1 MKACQVGLRHVRKAN
16 GALIDLP
23 VPIQEKPPLMKI
35 TFHRL
40 SLSTQFLMVSFP
52 VLLAGSLVIGWWIG
66 RQVEDS
72 AVHRVGSATALFV
85 DAFVGPHLQSL
96 ATRSDLTAEDIA
108 ALNSDLKETTLG
120 QKVISLKVWDKSGR
134 ILFSTDA
141 SLVGKTF
148 PIDKGLD
155 VALKGHIFSEVT
167 VREGAE
173 QAEHGQPFPRVI
185 ETYTPIH
192 EDRTG
197 DVIAAA
203 EFYERTDELDLL
215 VGKAQRSS
223 WGRVVSIMLG
233 MYLCLF
239 LLVQRGSKTIDAQ
252 QSELSDQV
260 EELTVLNT
268 ENLKLQ
274 ERVISAADRATA
286 LNENFLQRV
295 SADIH
300 DGPGQDLGFALM
312 QIKNMTDHVASAPVA
327 GSTEWTPW
335 LHQTKAAI
343 ESAVKD
349 LRSLSAD
356 IELPDIALLS
366 VSDIAHRVVRDLHVK
381 TGSCVNLDITGEPV
395 EVSFRT
401 KVALYRLLQ
410 ESLANTVRH
419 AQGVDCRVLIRH
431 TPELLHV
438 EVSDTGP
445 GFDVDVAARK
455 GRLGLRGMR
464 QRVEVL
470 GGVFDLVTGPG
481 IGTRIRV
488 SLPLMTE
495 SK

>member
-1 MKACQVGLRHVRKAN
+1 
-16 GALIDLP
+16 
-23 VPIQEKPPLMKI
+23 MKI
-35 TFHRL
+35 AFHRL

-66 RQVEDS
+66 RQVEES
-72 AVHRVGSATALFV
+72 AVHRVGSATALYV

-96 ATRSDLTAEDIA
+96 ATRSDLAPEDID

-120 QKVISLKVWDKSGR
+120 QKVISLKVWDKTGR
-134 ILFSTDA
+134 VLFSADA
-141 SLVGKTF
+141 TTVGKSF
-148 PIDKGLD
+148 PIDKGLEA
-155 VALKGHIFSEVT
+155 ALQGHIFSEVT
-167 VREGAE
+167 VRDGAE
-173 QAEHGQPFPRVI
+173 QAAHGQPFPRLI

-260 EELTVLNT
+260 EELTVLNS

-312 QIKNMTDHVASAPVA
+312 QIKNMTDHVASVPVTGGLGA
-327 GSTEWTPW
+327 SEWTPW

-349 LRSLSAD
+349 LRSISAD

-366 VSDIAHRVVRDLHVK
+366 VSDIAQRVVRDLHVK
-381 TGSCVNLDITGEPV
+381 TGSCVTLDITGEPV
-395 EVSFRT
+395 EISFRT

-419 AQGVDCRVLIRH
+419 AQGTDCRVKIH
-431 TPELLHV
+431 NTPEMLHV
-438 EVSDTGP
+438 QVSDTGP
-445 GFDVDVAARK
+445 GFDVDAAARK

-470 GGVFDLVTGPG
+470 GGVFDLVTGA
-481 IGTRIRV
+481 GTGTQIKV
-488 SLPLMTE
+488 SLPLTAE